1 MADQD
6 GGSRGYG
13 IGELAEAAGVSV
25 KTVRFYSDSGLLPEA
40 GRSPGGHRRYDAAAL
55 ERLRTVRRL
64 RALGVALPA
73 VAEVLRGDAEAGA
86 ALAAH
91 RAEVERQLTDLR
103 WRQAALEA
111 VAEQPGALDLVG
123 DALRTPPDTDALAAF
138 WRRVLPLRLP
148 PRLVAAIVDAAVPEL
163 PGSPTPAQALA
174 YARLHA
180 VATDRGAAAA
190 IRTADGGG
198 CDDAQLLYEGLGEA
212 YALARRGAP
221 DALDCFVAAHARAE
235 RTADSP
241 AFRRALVTRLTRP
254 NPHMAAYWAHSGAL
268 RTDPAPDMGTT
279 HAALTAEL
287 AGSVRAAA
295 PLTRSRP
302 APR

>member
-1 MADQD
+1 MVDED
-6 GGSRGYG
+6 GRGYG

-25 KTVRFYSDSGLLPEA
+25 KTVRFYSDSGLLPES
-40 GRSPGGHRRYDAAAL
+40 GRSPGGHRRYGASAL

-64 RALGVALPA
+64 RALGLPLPA
-73 VAEVLRGDAEAGA
+73 VAEVLRGDAEAAA
-86 ALAAH
+86 ALAVH

-123 DALRTPPDTDALAAF
+123 DALRTPPATDALAAF

-148 PRLVAAIVDAAVPEL
+148 PRLVAAIIDAAVPDL

-180 VATDRGAAAA
+180 VATDRAAAAA
-190 IRTADGGG
+190 IRTADGGS
-198 CDDAQLLYEGLGEA
+198 CDDAHLLYEGLGEA
-212 YALARRGAP
+212 YELARLGAP
-221 DALDCFVAAHARAE
+221 DALDCFVGAHARAG
-235 RTADSP
+235 RAADSP

-254 NPHMAAYWAHSGAL
+254 NPHMAAYWTHSGAL
-268 RTDPAPDMGTT
+268 RADPAPDMGTT
-279 HAALTAEL
+279 HAVLTAEL
-287 AGSVRAAA
+287 VRSVHAAA
-295 PLTRSRP
+295 TVSGTRP